1 MWADAGTWLAI
12 GSALFLTCA
21 IAVVALCL
29 TALLR
34 GAEFEGEIQARPLRF
49 HMRTAP
55 GQRRNGP
62 GSGSASEIGGPAT
75 QRKPRPPTKERTKRD

>member
-34 GAEFEGEIQARPLRF
+34 GAEFEGEIQGTSPSLPYED
-49 HMRTAP
+49 RTRAAP
-55 GQRRNGP
+55 QRTG
-62 GSGSASEIGGPAT
+62 
-75 QRKPRPPTKERTKRD
+75 